1 VPAGASV
8 ILPGSITAGNL
19 CDTLRVLEGG
29 AITTSF
35 PGPWGPFHVAI
46 STRGVVAIEW
56 WTTEDA
62 FEASVRR
69 RVGGPILPATE
80 APPDDPRLPELR
92 HAESAIEAVLA
103 GRPITSRL
111 RLDLADRPAWDRRVL
126 AAVAAIP
133 CGRTASYGEIARR
146 IGAPRAAR
154 AVGGAVGRNPIS
166 LLIPC
171 HRVIAA
177 DGTIGGYGGD
187 GWGSREERL
196 AIKRALLA
204 HEGVRV
210 IG

>member
-1 VPAGASV
+1 M
-8 ILPGSITAGNL
+8 L
-19 CDTLRVLEGG
+19 DGG
-29 AITTSF
+29 AIRTSF
-35 PGPWGPFHVAI
+35 PGPWGPFHAAVTSRGIVAL
-46 STRGVVAIEW
+46 EW

-62 FEASVRR
+62 FDASLRR
-69 RVGGPILPATE
+69 RLGEPILPAAE
-80 APPDDPRLPELR
+80 ASPDDPRLIGLR
-92 HAESAIEAVLA
+92 GAIATVEAVLA
-103 GRPITSRL
+103 GRPIAERL
-111 RLDLADRPAWDRRVL
+111 VFDLGDRPAWDRRVL
-126 AAVAAIP
+126 EAVAAIP

-146 IGAPRAAR
+146 IGAPLAAR

-187 GWGSREERL
+187 GWGGREERL